1 VAKGRA
7 FVRGAYLHVS
17 FTFCSPFTR
26 LPVAD
31 SGEDPQVSSTFASQA
46 PANSAPPPR
55 KLTTKHRR
63 SDQIYRVVVTA
74 FSFSALIILAL
85 IGLFLLL
92 KGFSAFKEQGLHFF
106 TSSTWSVTQDA
117 NGKDVGRF
125 GLAAMLLGT
134 VLIAFVAL
142 FIAVPLSV
150 LTALFLTFY
159 APERIRTFLISVVD
173 LMAAFPSILYG
184 LWGFFILG
192 PMAEYWAKLI
202 NKYLGWIPF
211 LAVPQ
216 PSFTRSPFIAGI
228 VLAVMIVP
236 IITSVS
242 REVFSQTPLDRV
254 QAAYALG
261 ASKWGMIKAVVL
273 PFGSS
278 GIVGGAMLGLGRA
291 FGETVAVYSV
301 LNIVFRPNWHILF
314 TQGGNVASMIIGQW
328 GEAGKS
334 EISAL
339 LAAGLVLF
347 VLTLLVNFA
356 ADFVVNRA
364 VKSGR

>member
-1 VAKGRA
+1 VN
-7 FVRGAYLHVS
+7 
-17 FTFCSPFTR
+17 
-26 LPVAD
+26 
-31 SGEDPQVSSTFASQA
+31 STFAAQTP
-46 PANSAPPPR
+46 PAVLPSPR
-55 KLTTKHRR
+55 KLSTKPRP

-85 IGLFLLL
+85 IGAFLLI
-92 KGFSAFKEQGLHFF
+92 KGFATFKSQGLHFF
-106 TSSTWSVTQDA
+106 TTAGWSVQTNDA
-117 NGKDVGRF
+117 GKEVAHF
-125 GLAAMLLGT
+125 GLSAMLLGT
-134 VLIAFVAL
+134 VLIALVAL

-159 APERIRTFLISVVD
+159 APERIRNFLISVVD

-202 NKYLGWIPF
+202 NKYLSWIPF
-211 LAVPQ
+211 LSVPQ

-291 FGETVAVYSV
+291 FGETVAVFSV

-328 GEAGKS
+328 GEAGKT

-347 VLTLLVNFA
+347 MLTLLVNFA
-356 ADFVVNRA
+356 ADFIVNRA